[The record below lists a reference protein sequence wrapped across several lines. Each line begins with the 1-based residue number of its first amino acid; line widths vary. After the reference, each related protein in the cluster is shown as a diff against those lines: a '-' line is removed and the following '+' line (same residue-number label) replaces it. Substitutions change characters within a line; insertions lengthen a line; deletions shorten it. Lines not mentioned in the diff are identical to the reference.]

1 MSSGVEVTSSCLCVG
16 QAFSQGKEL
25 CCHTNPLCVWAP
37 RAVRGLRD
45 LGLHLQGGEPGGG
58 ESWEA
63 KRPGSGLGGFQGC
76 SLPGG
81 FLTETQS
88 LCDSPSPGPWCRAAN

>member
-25 CCHTNPLCVWAP
+25 CCHTDPLCVWAP
-37 RAVRGLRD
+37 TAVRGLRD
-45 LGLHLQGGEPGGG
+45 PGLHLQGGGPRGG

-63 KRPGSGLGGFQGC
+63 KLCGSGLGCFQGC
-76 SLPGG
+76 SLPEG
-81 FLTETQS
+81 FLTQTLL
-88 LCDSPSPGPWCRAAN
+88 LCDFPIPGRW